1 MKKIFLS
8 VVVVM
13 SALIA
18 EAQIT
23 KAELTATGL
32 TCSMCSRATYKQL
45 TSIPE
50 VEKVETDLNKTAFI
64 LHFKKGSK
72 VNVGDLKSKVEAA
85 GFSVGEL
92 LLVFNFKNQ
101 PVANNGSFTQ
111 DNITYTFMDSKNE
124 VLTGDVKVQVL
135 DKGFVVDKEYKK
147 LLKKASQYPGY
158 ASVNNN
164 AYHIKT
170 L

>member
-1 MKKIFLS
+1 MRKIFLS
-8 VVVVM
+8 LLVIISSLV
-13 SALIA
+13 AG
-18 EAQIT
+18 AQIT

-45 TSIPE
+45 TSVPE

-64 LHFKKGSK
+64 LYFKKGSK

-92 LLVFNFKNQ
+92 LLEFNFKNQ
-101 PVANNGSFTQ
+101 AVANNGSFTQ

-124 VLTGDVKVQVL
+124 VLTGNVKVKVL

-164 AYHIKT
+164 AYYIKT